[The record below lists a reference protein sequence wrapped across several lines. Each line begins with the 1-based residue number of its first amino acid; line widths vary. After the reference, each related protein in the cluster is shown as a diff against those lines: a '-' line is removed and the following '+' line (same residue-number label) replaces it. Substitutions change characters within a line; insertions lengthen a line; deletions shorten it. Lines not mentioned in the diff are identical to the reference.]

1 MSEQTFTQ
9 VVNGQTVNCNPNL
22 KGFKIFKKASS
33 NVDYYGTY
41 KADSDQTSQLF
52 IQFLTG
58 KCYVYMN
65 IPKETLD
72 VVAEADSIGKA
83 FYKFIKGKF
92 IKGKFKEMEVD
103 DHCIVPVR
111 DSRNINDFVGDDEDD
126 LEFGNDSPL
135 GLDDRELGGS
145 PYGGIGGDD
154 WDD

>member
-1 MSEQTFTQ
+1 MSEQTFIQ
-9 VVNGQTVNCNPNL
+9 VVNGKTVNCNPNL
-22 KGFKIFKKASS
+22 KGFKIFKKDSS
-33 NVDYYGTY
+33 NVDYFGTY
-41 KADSDQTSQLF
+41 QSDSDQTSQLF

-65 IPKETLD
+65 IPQETLD
-72 VVAEADSIGKA
+72 VVAEAESIGNA
-83 FYKFIKGKF
+83 FYKF

-103 DHCIVPVR
+103 DRCIVPVR
-111 DSRNINDFVGDDEDD
+111 DSRNINDFGGGDEDD

-135 GLDDRELGGS
+135 DLDDRELGGN